1 MELRVFM
8 FECFITLIFYFCY
21 DVMSIDKYT
30 KVILYFRTVKYIF
43 PKS

>member
-1 MELRVFM
+1 MELHVFM
-8 FECFITLIFYFCY
+8 FGIFITLIFYFCSA
-21 DVMSIDKYT
+21 VMSIDKYT